1 MKISFLWFE
10 ITPENAGIRSIGKSK
25 MFKKSNSN
33 FSALVLDRDLGVSR
47 EHQSDDKDE
56 YEDDEEKE
64 KVREDKND
72 KEEAEEDNKEEDVK

>member
-1 MKISFLWFE
+1 
-10 ITPENAGIRSIGKSK
+10 

-56 YEDDEEKE
+56 YEDDEEK
-64 KVREDKND
+64 VREDKND
-72 KEEAEEDNKEEDVK
+72 KEEAEEDNKEEDKDNYQTIKCLDCII

>member
-33 FSALVLDRDLGVSR
+33 FSALVLDRDLGASW
-47 EHQSDDKDE
+47 EHQFDDKDE
-56 YEDDEEKE
+56 YEDDEEK
-64 KVREDKND
+64 VRDDKND
-72 KEEAEEDNKEEDVK
+72 KEEDVK